1 MCSSGVIG
9 IILFRDQGIRDE
21 RKLRARE
28 FSFNLFPINKI
39 NRIRGERESSIREN
53 F

>member
-1 MCSSGVIG
+1 MFVRSNWNNFVSGS
-9 IILFRDQGIRDE
+9 RYPRDE